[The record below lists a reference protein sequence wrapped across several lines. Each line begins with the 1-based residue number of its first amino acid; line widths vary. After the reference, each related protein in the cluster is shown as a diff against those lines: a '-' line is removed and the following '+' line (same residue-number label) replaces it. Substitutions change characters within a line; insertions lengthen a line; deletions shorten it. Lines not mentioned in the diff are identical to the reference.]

1 MTLYANLYDDIFC
14 IMNRGSL
21 QALSQAAMVA
31 YSFKCIKEQE
41 TLVQLRLY
49 KTLCHRLL
57 QLVNICQG
65 SDLVLL
71 QPMFLCDH

>member
-14 IMNRGSL
+14 IMNIGSL
-21 QALSQAAMVA
+21 QALTQAAMVA

-65 SDLVLL
+65 
-71 QPMFLCDH
+71 